1 MANITLEF
9 SDIILQGDVDRQPT
23 LNALTDVAN
32 ATNEYVLTKDTATGN
47 AIFKA
52 SQGSGGT
59 VSYVVSFSSV
69 NLSSGVLVINHNLN
83 QKYVQVSVYDNNDK
97 QIRPSTILMIDAN
110 NCSIDISPFGSITG
124 NWNVVVS
131 K

>member
-1 MANITLEF
+1 MQVTLTVSTVNIGVELDQQI
-9 SDIILQGDVDRQPT
+9 S
-23 LNALTDVAN
+23 LNSLTNVVS

-59 VSYVVSFSSV
+59 VSYVVSFSSG
-69 NLSSGVLVINHNLN
+69 NLSSGVLTITHNLG

-97 QIRPSTILMIDAN
+97 QIKPSTITAIDTN
-110 NCSIDISPFGSITG
+110 TCSIDISPFGSITDT
-124 NWNVVVS
+124 WNVVVS

>member
-9 SDIILQGDVDRQPT
+9 SDIVLQGDVDRQPT

-32 ATNEYVLTKDTATGN
+32 ATNEYVLTKDTTTGN

-52 SQGSGGT
+52 SQNGGT

-69 NLSSGVLVINHNLN
+69 NLSSGVLVINHNLG

-124 NWNVVVS
+124 TWNIVVS